1 MAWNSL
7 AWQGSR
13 AGSSSCGCLCGSL
26 EGPSPPCAP
35 GSALAPPHGRPCLTW
50 LWDGSLPSGPTLWA
64 KETLPHSCSGLF
76 FSLPAAANAL
86 KGPRLV
92 SGEPGGAVTI
102 RCHYP
107 PLPINSHQ
115 RKYWCRLRPLTWV
128 CHTIVSTNHY
138 THLRYRGRVALT
150 DFPQRGLFVVRLS
163 QLSPEDV
170 GHYRCGIGNTN
181 NMLFFSMNLTISAGK
196 AVPAATVAAGELITG
211 SFVTVSP
218 AANRR
223 TPGTMQTIERQ
234 GTGWDRVSLTLGTS
248 KTTASAK
255 GRQTPGATGV
265 VAPGTGSQ
273 LEGSIWATI
282 PTPQSPASAIR
293 GVSNT
298 TEGDR
303 VWSTRS
309 LEANRT
315 RASERERET
324 TTGTDRQRE
333 ETERVRIAPD
343 TAEKVM
349 ATIRPSTL
357 VSGKW
362 MWETHQEE
370 MSVSKPQALGSVEG
384 TPPVAVVWTLEPTSI
399 EMASA
404 EGSSEG
410 DLDTPAGDSGP
421 QVTSSQALAARPF
434 RPLGKDS
441 QVKSIS
447 LEEKNISRM
456 LTPVS
461 SVLCPLMLTALVL
474 LQRKLRRKRRS
485 QETERSSGVTL
496 IQMTQFPELSLQ
508 PEQLP
513 QVERKMLQDD
523 SPPLRASLSIP
534 ERDPGPQGIEG

>member
-1 MAWNSL
+1 MPVL
-7 AWQGSR
+7 LIL
-13 AGSSSCGCLCGSL
+13 CLL
-26 EGPSPPCAP
+26 Q
-35 GSALAPPHGRPCLTW
+35 GSALAPPHGRPHLRW

-64 KETLPHSCSGLF
+64 TETLPV
-76 FSLPAAANAL
+76 FSPLCWREE
-86 KGPRLV
+86 GPRLV

-115 RKYWCRLRPLTWV
+115 RKYWCRLRPLTWL
-128 CHTIVSTNHY
+128 CHTIVSTNRY

-170 GHYRCGIGNTN
+170 GHYRCGIGNAN
-181 NMLFFSMNLTISAGK
+181 NMLFFSMNLTISAGLSR
-196 AVPAATVAAGELITG
+196 AVPTATVAAGELITG

-223 TPGTMQTIERQ
+223 TPGTTRTIERQ
-234 GTGWDRVSLTLGTS
+234 GTGWDRVALTLGTS

-293 GVSNT
+293 GVSDT

-333 ETERVRIAPD
+333 ETERVRTVPD

-357 VSGKW
+357 VSDKW

-399 EMASA
+399 EMAPA

-441 QVKSIS
+441 QVKSVS

-461 SVLCPLMLTALVL
+461 SLLCPLMLTVLVL

-508 PEQLP
+508 PDQLP
-513 QVERKMLQDD
+513 QVERKVLQDD

-534 ERDPGPQGIEG
+534 ERDPGPQGMEG

>member
-1 MAWNSL
+1 MELCFSR
-7 AWQGSR
+7 R
-13 AGSSSCGCLCGSL
+13 AGHQP
-26 EGPSPPCAP
+26 EGRMEDAY
-35 GSALAPPHGRPCLTW
+35 PPHTV
-50 LWDGSLPSGPTLWA
+50 
-64 KETLPHSCSGLF
+64 
-76 FSLPAAANAL
+76 PAA
-86 KGPRLV
+86 G
-92 SGEPGGAVTI
+92 
-102 RCHYP
+102 
-107 PLPINSHQ
+107 
-115 RKYWCRLRPLTWV
+115 PLTWA
-128 CHTIVSTNHY
+128 CHTIVSTNRY
-138 THLRYRGRVALT
+138 THRRYRGRVVLR

-181 NMLFFSMNLTISAGK
+181 NMLFFSMNLTISAAWCPGGSPDSLLIWSPS
-196 AVPAATVAAGELITG
+196 AVHTGLSRTIPAATLAAGELITG

-218 AANRR
+218 VANRR
-223 TPGTMQTIERQ
+223 TPGTIQTIERQ
-234 GTGWDRVSLTLGTS
+234 GTGWDRVALTLGIS

-303 VWSTRS
+303 EWSTRS
-309 LEANRT
+309 LEANRA

-333 ETERVRIAPD
+333 DTERVRIAPD

-357 VSGKW
+357 VSEKW
-362 MWETHQEE
+362 MWETLQEE
-370 MSVSKPQALGSVEG
+370 MSVSKPQALRSIEG
-384 TPPVAVVWTLEPTSI
+384 TNPVAAVWTLEPTSI

-404 EGSSEG
+404 ERSSEG

-421 QVTSSQALAARPF
+421 QVTPSQALAARPL
-434 RPLGKDS
+434 RTLGKDS
-441 QVKSIS
+441 HVKSAS
-447 LEEKNISRM
+447 LEEKNTSRM

-474 LQRKLRRKRRS
+474 LRRKLQRKRSS

-496 IQMTQFPELSLQ
+496 IQMTPFPELSLQ
-508 PEQLP
+508 PDQLP
-513 QVERKMLQDD
+513 QVEREMLQDD
-523 SPPLRASLSIP
+523 PPPLRASLSIP
-534 ERDPGPQGIEG
+534 ERDPGPRGMEG

>member
-1 MAWNSL
+1 TLPVSN
-7 AWQGSR
+7 QR
-13 AGSSSCGCLCGSL
+13 AGWKMPVLLILCLL
-26 EGPSPPCAP
+26 Q

-107 PLPINSHQ
+107 RLPINSRQ
-115 RKYWCRLRPLTWV
+115 RKYWCRLRPLTWA

-196 AVPAATVAAGELITG
+196 AVPAATVAAGELITE

-223 TPGTMQTIERQ
+223 APGTMQTIERQ
-234 GTGWDRVSLTLGTS
+234 GTGWDRVALTLGTS

-357 VSGKW
+357 VSDKW

-384 TPPVAVVWTLEPTSI
+384 IPPVAVVWTLEPTSI

-441 QVKSIS
+441 QVKSVS

-496 IQMTQFPELSLQ
+496 IQMTQFPEMSLQ
-508 PEQLP
+508 PDQLP

-534 ERDPGPQGIEG
+534 ERDPGPQGMEG